1 MERCRYH
8 LSELGK
14 WSDIHFVTY
23 SVTTTKLLN
32 INHLSKLFKQKYHT
46 LITLFFNLC
55 STAVKLSADVTKTD
69 CCSIS

>member
-1 MERCRYH
+1 MESCRYH

-32 INHLSKLFKQKYHT
+32 INHLSKFFKRKYHT
-46 LITLFFNLC
+46 LITLF
-55 STAVKLSADVTKTD
+55 
-69 CCSIS
+69 SIFVLLP